1 MRNRLTKRYASKNL
15 KAESQ
20 ADGLFPGDV
29 GNMERSK
36 NYHDIDEYHTFEQ
49 TVNHELPDM
58 RHEWKDNPR
67 TETGHGI
74 PKVAKVY
81 LAAKQATK
89 LAMMFLGEDAND
101 DEVEAQAKDFMR
113 MGSKALTASVN
124 RWVRIAEA
132 ECEDGEAGECDET
145 KTAEQEEAPA
155 EVTAEETVETAP
167 APAEETPAE
176 ACENKQACGDVV
188 PETAEETAETA
199 CQVAEEAPAVE
210 TPAEE
215 AVAEKTPVEAEETD
229 VCAEEEEDE
238 EDVEVDETETPAEVD
253 FDEADEEEPEA
264 DPELTEV
271 FEKSAD
277 EEGDDNEVA
286 PVEEAPVA
294 KKSGIK
300 RIAGQPKLVRV
311 AKKAADELEGLWD
324 KWESPSI
331 R

>member
-1 MRNRLTKRYASKNL
+1 MRNRLTKRYASKDV

-36 NYHDIDEYHTFEQ
+36 NYHDIDEYSTFEQ

-67 TETGHGI
+67 EETGHGI
-74 PKVAKVY
+74 PKMAKVY
-81 LAAKQATK
+81 MAAKQATK
-89 LAMMFLGEDAND
+89 LAMMFLGEDAD
-101 DEVEAQAKDFMR
+101 EKEVEAQAKDFMR

-124 RWVRIAEA
+124 RWVKIAEA
-132 ECEDGEAGECDET
+132 EETEEEACVASEEET
-145 KTAEQEEAPA
+145 PAVEEEETTEAPVAAEETPAEEAPVA
-155 EVTAEETVETAP
+155 CNETVAPTAEETVETP
-167 APAEETPAE
+167 
-176 ACENKQACGDVV
+176 V
-188 PETAEETAETA
+188 ETAEETKET
-199 CQVAEEAPAVE
+199 ED
-210 TPAEE
+210 
-215 AVAEKTPVEAEETD
+215 TD
-229 VCAEEEEDE
+229 VCADEEETE
-238 EDVEVDETETPAEVD
+238 EDVEVEETATPTDVD
-253 FDEADEEEPEA
+253 FDEVEEGEVEA

-271 FEKSAD
+271 FEESAD
-277 EEGDDNEVA
+277 DEGDDNEVA

-311 AKKAADELEGLWD
+311 AKKAADELEGLWS
-324 KWESPSI
+324 KWESPNI

>member
-1 MRNRLTKRYASKNL
+1 MRNRLTKRYASKNV

-132 ECEDGEAGECDET
+132 ECEGCEAEECDET
-145 KTAEQEEAPA
+145 KTAE
-155 EVTAEETVETAP
+155 
-167 APAEETPAE
+167 
-176 ACENKQACGDVV
+176 
-188 PETAEETAETA
+188 
-199 CQVAEEAPAVE
+199 
-210 TPAEE
+210 
-215 AVAEKTPVEAEETD
+215 
-229 VCAEEEEDE
+229 
-238 EDVEVDETETPAEVD
+238 
-253 FDEADEEEPEA
+253 
-264 DPELTEV
+264 
-271 FEKSAD
+271 
-277 EEGDDNEVA
+277 
-286 PVEEAPVA
+286 
-294 KKSGIK
+294 
-300 RIAGQPKLVRV
+300 
-311 AKKAADELEGLWD
+311 
-324 KWESPSI
+324 
-331 R
+331 

>member
-1 MRNRLTKRYASKNL
+1 MRNRLTKRYASKSV

-74 PKVAKVY
+74 PKVAQVY
-81 LAAKQATK
+81 MAAKQATK
-89 LAMMFLGEDAND
+89 LAMMFLGEDAD
-101 DEVEAQAKDFMR
+101 DKEVEAQAKDFMR

-124 RWVRIAEA
+124 RWVRAAEE
-132 ECEDGEAGECDET
+132 ECEGEGCEET

-155 EVTAEETVETAP
+155 EVTAEEAETAP
-167 APAEETPAE
+167 AEEAPVE
-176 ACENKQACGDVV
+176 ACDNKQACGDVV
-188 PETAEETAETA
+188 PETAEETEVAPEEVTA
-199 CQVAEEAPAVE
+199 QEEE
-210 TPAEE
+210 N
-215 AVAEKTPVEAEETD
+215 D
-229 VCAEEEEDE
+229 VCADE
-238 EDVEVDETETPAEVD
+238 EADVEVTEVEAPAEVD
-253 FDEADEEEPEA
+253 FDEADEDEEVEA
-264 DPELTEV
+264 DPELAEV
-271 FEKSAD
+271 FEESAD

-286 PVEEAPVA
+286 PVEDAPVA

-311 AKKAADELEGLWD
+311 AKKAADELSGLWD